1 MADPASYRPR
11 DIPKLPGVYRFYDSN
26 DAVIYVGKAINL
38 KNRLS
43 NYFQGNLQEKTHR
56 MVNQAV
62 RVDWT
67 IVDTEVEALTL
78 EFSWI
83 KQYAPQ
89 FNVQFR
95 DDKSY
100 PYLAVTNNE
109 EIPRIFITRKSKRP
123 GITYFGPFAHT
134 WALRNTFD
142 VLLKVFPIRSCTTG
156 NFQRAQRSKRQ
167 CLLGDIGK
175 CSAPCVNWVSKEEH
189 KELSNRLVAF
199 MGNGSADIV
208 PTLRAEM
215 ELASSRE
222 EFERAS
228 KIRDSISAIERAQ
241 ESSDAA
247 LPENLTADIV
257 AIHHDGAHAAGSI
270 FIVRSGSI
278 KGSRSWIVDQS
289 KTLEGD
295 DEMGALFYSIYSQS
309 SASEIPAEILI
320 NERPLDAPALEAW
333 LSHIRGGPVALKVPQ
348 RGEKFDLLATVK
360 RNAQYSLIQFLSKRS
375 TDVAISGKALIEI
388 EEALDL
394 ERTPLRIEC
403 FDISNISGTSVVA
416 SMVVFEDGLA
426 KKSEYRRFI
435 INTDEGFDDVRAM
448 HQVITRRL
456 KRLIDDRNI
465 DAAET
470 IELGGKLSKFS
481 YPPQLIVVDGGAPQV
496 NAAARALRELG
507 ISDIA
512 LCGLAKRLE
521 EVWIPGSS
529 DPIILPRASEG
540 LYLLQRI
547 RDEAHRFAITFHRS
561 RRSKI
566 MLESI
571 LDEIPQLGQVR
582 RGALLERFG
591 SVAAI
596 RRASRAEIAATPGIG
611 NRTASIIEEHLNS
624 ITSQKV
630 DTTTGE
636 ILSEQEIINGQAV
649 LDRGK
654 RINP

>member
-1 MADPASYRPR
+1 MADPQSYRPSN
-11 DIPKLPGVYRFYDSN
+11 IPEHPGVYRFYNSD
-26 DAVIYVGKAINL
+26 DKVIYVGKAKNL

-43 NYFQGNLQEKTHR
+43 NYFQANLATKTDR
-56 MVNQAV
+56 MVHEAV

-67 IVDTEVEALTL
+67 IVATEVEALQL

-83 KQYAPQ
+83 KQYNPYY
-89 FNVQFR
+89 NVQFK

-100 PYLAVTNNE
+100 PYLAVTNDDE
-109 EIPRIFITRKSKRP
+109 FPRIFITRKSKRP
-123 GITYFGPFAHT
+123 GITYFGPFTHT
-134 WALRNTFD
+134 WALRNTFE
-142 VLLKVFPIRSCTTG
+142 VILKVFPIRSCSTG
-156 NFQRAQRSKRQ
+156 NFERARRTKRQ

-175 CSAPCVNWVSKEEH
+175 CAAPCVEWVSQADH
-189 KELSNRLVAF
+189 KALSNRLVTF
-199 MGNGSADIV
+199 MSDSNADIV
-208 PTLRAEM
+208 PTLRSEM
-215 ELASSRE
+215 ALASERE

-241 ESSDAA
+241 ESADAA
-247 LPENLTADIV
+247 LPDNLTADIV

-270 FIVRSGSI
+270 FIVRGGAI

-289 KTLEGD
+289 KSLEGE

-309 SASEIPAEILI
+309 TPNEIPAQILI
-320 NERPLDAPALEAW
+320 NELPLDAKALEEW
-333 LSHIRGGPVALKVPQ
+333 LSDLRGAPVSLKVPQ
-348 RGEKFDLLATVK
+348 RGEKFEILQTVK
-360 RNAQYSLIQFLSKRS
+360 RNAQYSLIQFLSKRA
-375 TDVAISGKALIEI
+375 TDAAVSGKALVEI

-394 ERTPLRIEC
+394 SRTPLRIEC
-403 FDISNISGTSVVA
+403 FDISNISGTSVLA

-435 INTDEGFDDVRAM
+435 IDTSEGFDDTRAM

-456 KRLIDDRNI
+456 KRLLDDRSV
-465 DAAET
+465 DEAEVA
-470 IELGGKLSKFS
+470 ELGGKLSKFS

-496 NAAARALRELG
+496 NAAARALSELG
-507 ISDIA
+507 ITDIA

-529 DPIILPRASEG
+529 DPIILPRSSEG

-561 RRSKI
+561 RRSKV

-571 LDEIPQLGQVR
+571 LDEIPQLGSVR
-582 RGALLERFG
+582 RAALLERFG

-596 RRASRAEIAATPGIG
+596 RKATVEDIGATPGIG
-611 NRTASIIEEHLNS
+611 NKIASIIEAHLVQISSHIVN
-624 ITSQKV
+624 TQ
-630 DTTTGE
+630 TGE
-636 ILSEQEIINGQAV
+636 ITG
-649 LDRGK
+649 D
-654 RINP
+654 